1 MEFKSIQH
9 SPIASHWPE
18 SDSVRPP
25 AANIIGSHGRALAH
39 VAQVTFSPFMGSD
52 AMSVPVKGVLAQG
65 RQSAPGNAD
74 GHSVNAHKTIARC
87 HESLATIRG
96 TVEKWERR
104 NVLVDP
110 AMRKQIATA
119 EQAIMVT
126 MKKAETLLQ

>member
-1 MEFKSIQH
+1 
-9 SPIASHWPE
+9 
-18 SDSVRPP
+18 VRPP

-39 VAQVTFSPFMGSD
+39 VAQVTFSPFMGDDALSQRMAIQLARKPDSD